1 MKKGAFAAMILSA
14 AVAWGQPASVQT
26 DNFTKNFKLYKE
38 IATGIDFY
46 SGSKADV
53 APFEKAVKTARDRL
67 ATFLGHDLARGAVVI
82 CSSLAQRDSVSE
94 SRVLR
99 MGYGWVL
106 IELTPEAS
114 TQQMIARIKAQSNGE
129 ESAGRLERLL
139 NRTPEMKAAG
149 EARLV
154 NSVVQRMGYAILTTT
169 LAPDK
174 PYRISRADDVG
185 RSLLPDWLDVGIA
198 SYAAG
203 GAGVNL
209 RMLKD
214 RLDEAFPLE
223 DVFAMSR
230 PFVAP
235 GEGGGGGGGAVF
247 VMREGPQGGGS
258 GSGAPPGAQGGG
270 QGRGGGMNL
279 PKDVQDR
286 MMFDAQASSFFA
298 FAAEKM
304 GLEKVKRLVEES
316 RSGKVPDQLLT
327 QQDMLGKDLGKI
339 EEDWRAW
346 VKEQKVEGPPGGFRV
361 TTSPGRPP
369 G

>member
-1 MKKGAFAAMILSA
+1 MKRCWFAVMIMSV
-14 AVAWGQPASVQT
+14 AVARGQQAPVQI

-38 IATGIDFY
+38 IAVGIDFF
-46 SGSKADV
+46 SGRKTDV
-53 APFEKAVKTARDRL
+53 APFEKAVKDARSRL
-67 ATFLGHDLARGAVVI
+67 ATFLGDDLARGAVVI
-82 CSSLAQRDSVSE
+82 CSSLEQRDSVSE

-99 MGYGWVL
+99 MGYNWVL

-129 ESAGRLERLL
+129 ETAGRLERLL

-185 RSLLPDWLDVGIA
+185 RSPLPDWIDVGIA
-198 SYAAG
+198 SHSAG

-235 GEGGGGGGGAVF
+235 GEGGGGGERMVF
-247 VMREGPQGGGS
+247 VMREGPPGGGS
-258 GSGAPPGAQGGG
+258 GPPPGAQGGG
-270 QGRGGGMNL
+270 QGRGPGMNL

-286 MMFDAQASSFFA
+286 MMFDAESSSFFA
-298 FAAEKM
+298 FVVEKA
-304 GLEKVKRLVEES
+304 GLDKVKRLVEEC
-316 RSGKVPDQLLT
+316 RNGKRPEELLT
-327 QQDMLGKDLGKI
+327 QQEMLGRDLGKI

-361 TTSPGRPP
+361 TASPGRPP